1 MNAASPETGAAS
13 PGTPAPSTARPA
25 AGTTERVRNAHPRHR
40 RLAAIL
46 RGACEDPDTLVAV
59 LGHERIADLL
69 GLPESAI
76 SSLSGARPTLRRRF
90 AEHLRRR
97 IGLSRLQVAAAREL
111 PDDLRELV
119 YGIYL
124 FATTLRLADTP
135 RILSRA
141 RMRALAASYGEE
153 PLSFALTQRALLR
166 DSAQALREVITG
178 EPPSET
184 DQRLFVRAL
193 AAHGHPAAACTA
205 LMLGLPVSLATRDVE
220 NRFDAVITGLPTLAA
235 RALAHIREK
244 GAPPPVADPDMH
256 HSATTG
262 TDPDSIARQEHEWRR
277 DADAERTD
285 DTVAGHDATSPPASG
300 EDDNDR
306 SVA

>member
-1 MNAASPETGAAS
+1 MNAAPPGAS
-13 PGTPAPSTARPA
+13 PRSTARPA
-25 AGTTERVRNAHPRHR
+25 AGASERIRDAHPRHR
-40 RLAAIL
+40 RLAATL
-46 RGACEDPDTLVAV
+46 RGACEDPDALVSL
-59 LGHERIADLL
+59 LGHERIAGLL

-76 SSLSGARPTLRRRF
+76 SSLNGARPALRRRF
-90 AEHLRRR
+90 ALHLRRR
-97 IGLSRLQVAAAREL
+97 IGLTRLQVAAAREL

-135 RILSRA
+135 RILPRE

-153 PLSFALTQRALLR
+153 PLSFALAQRALLR
-166 DSAQALREVITG
+166 DSAQALREVVTG

-184 DQRLFVRAL
+184 DQRLFIRAL
-193 AAHGHPAAACTA
+193 AAHGHPAAACIA

-244 GAPPPVADPDMH
+244 GAPPVAGSDTH
-256 HSATTG
+256 QFAATG
-262 TDPDSIARQEHEWRR
+262 TDPDSIARQENEWRR
-277 DADAERTD
+277 DADAESAEEAMAQND
-285 DTVAGHDATSPPASG
+285 PASPPASG
-300 EDDNDR
+300 EDDSDR

>member
-13 PGTPAPSTARPA
+13 PGKPAPSTARPA
-25 AGTTERVRNAHPRHR
+25 AGASEPVRNAHPRHR
-40 RLAAIL
+40 RVGALL

-76 SSLSGARPTLRRRF
+76 SSLNGARPALRRRF
-90 AEHLRRR
+90 ALHLRRR
-97 IGLSRLQVAAAREL
+97 IGLTRLQVVAAREL

-135 RILSRA
+135 RILPRA

-166 DSAQALREVITG
+166 DSARALRDVITG
-178 EPPSET
+178 RTAQRDRSAAVRPGAGRAWPPGCCLHRPDARPPRQSGDTRYGESLRCR
-184 DQRLFVRAL
+184 DHRA
-193 AAHGHPAAACTA
+193 ADPG
-205 LMLGLPVSLATRDVE
+205 S
-220 NRFDAVITGLPTLAA
+220 A
-235 RALAHIREK
+235 RACAYPRE
-244 GAPPPVADPDMH
+244 GCAADCGESRYASQCHDGNRP
-256 HSATTG
+256 
-262 TDPDSIARQEHEWRR
+262 RQHR
-277 DADAERTD
+277 
-285 DTVAGHDATSPPASG
+285 ASG
-300 EDDNDR
+300 
-306 SVA
+306 A

>member
-1 MNAASPETGAAS
+1 MNADSSGTSPHS
-13 PGTPAPSTARPA
+13 SARPA
-25 AGTTERVRNAHPRHR
+25 AGASEPARNAHPRHR
-40 RLAAIL
+40 RVASVL
-46 RGACEDPDTLVAV
+46 RGACEDPDTLVNL

-76 SSLSGARPTLRRRF
+76 STLNSSRPALRRRF
-90 AEHLRRR
+90 ALHLRRR
-97 IGLSRLQVAAAREL
+97 IGLTRLQVSAAKEL

-124 FATTLRLADTP
+124 FATTIRLADTP
-135 RILSRA
+135 RILPRE

-166 DSAQALREVITG
+166 DSAAALREVITG

-184 DQRLFVRAL
+184 DQRLFIRAL
-193 AAHGHPAAACTA
+193 AAHGHPAAACIA
-205 LMLGLPVSLATRDVE
+205 LMLGLPVSLATRTIED
-220 NRFDAVITGLPTLAA
+220 RFDAVITGLPTLAA

-244 GAPPPVADPDMH
+244 GAPPMARPDAH
-256 HSATTG
+256 PTATAG
-262 TDPDSIARQEHEWRR
+262 TDPESITRQEDEWRR
-277 DADAERTD
+277 DAAAEADGDIVTQNDA
-285 DTVAGHDATSPPASG
+285 ASPPASG
-300 EDDNDR
+300 EGDHDR